1 MHTYLLQ
8 ITGAARDRLSSR
20 KARGQAWQ
28 IHHFLREIGMLVE
41 VGQPDCYSAAAA
53 QRMGDVVQRHV
64 ALLREIGAVDQYRH
78 LFFGE
83 RVTLEGR
90 SRVLSDFVDIDIL
103 PSRLGHVVKLALAT
117 PGVRDAV
124 MTICAEAR
132 ISPVT
137 TNDTGLNYIALLP
150 QPSEADIQA
159 MIDATARTLR
169 ETKAGISKVKADTMQ
184 RITAAL
190 KREYIDPADARNV
203 RILLDRLYA
212 MNIEAVEALTVKK
225 RKAVLGASFTAKS
238 QREMEL
244 CDIAE
249 TDRYAKIA
257 V

>member
-1 MHTYLLQ
+1 
-8 ITGAARDRLSSR
+8 
-20 KARGQAWQ
+20 
-28 IHHFLREIGMLVE
+28 MLVE

-64 ALLREIGAVDQYRH
+64 ALLREIGDVDQYRH

-150 QPSEADIQA
+150 PRGRRPGD
-159 MIDATARTLR
+159 DRRHARTLR